1 MAALSTQTGTFSSPI
16 LSGIHSVHCS
26 SQSCWLSRNQPCV
39 VFFPHGLCESSVY
52 TGNPLH
58 EEVVIACIAFWFG
71 CRALGADD
79 RRAELQYWSRS
90 LRYSCAFTL
99 PVFMLAMVLP
109 MMPGCE
115 ALFQAHLLG
124 FPLDELLKWAFA
136 TPVQFWIGW
145 RFHAGAWKAL
155 KNGR

>member
-1 MAALSTQTGTFSSPI
+1 M
-16 LSGIHSVHCS
+16 
-26 SQSCWLSRNQPCV
+26 
-39 VFFPHGLCESSVY
+39 
-52 TGNPLH
+52 
-58 EEVVIACIAFWFG
+58 
-71 CRALGADD
+71 
-79 RRAELQYWSRS
+79 ELQYWRRL

-115 ALFQAHLLG
+115 ALFKAHMLG

-155 KNGR
+155 KNGRWGRPILPLESSPSCCMCDLLNTCCPAKLFLQLACEFAQITGWVMCIPNLRGCDSKEVPWLQ